1 MTGSVLV
8 AGFSTRHVAKSA
20 HAAGYIVYAVDH
32 FCDQDL
38 SWYTRDMVRFE
49 HLDDLPEAV
58 LEMCGRHRI
67 DWAIPTSGAEALL
80 QDLPVLG
87 TDPPVAARFLD
98 KLATQEFFE
107 SLGVPVPQLRG
118 DDQYPAMVK
127 PRWGSG
133 GWRNRVVSSAR
144 ELALWQD
151 EFEGAEAIVQE
162 VVEGIPASVSCIT
175 DGRGHAR
182 AIAAN
187 MQILRGE
194 GDSAYGFCGSL
205 TPLDHPLVPRMAA
218 CAERIA
224 AASGCRGCIGVD
236 FVLGERNLY
245 AIEVNPR
252 FQATLDTVEMSLGIN
267 LFSTHVQACHGKLPS
282 PDVLHPARVSIRR
295 ILFAE
300 RDCAVEGNLS
310 ALFPAVS
317 DIPWPGTFFE
327 EGQAIV
333 SVYGWGETKEDAWHL
348 LDTHIRRVRQYIR

>member
-20 HAAGYIVYAVDH
+20 HAAGYTVYAVDH

-38 SWYTRDMVRFE
+38 SWYTHDMIRFE
-49 HLDDLPEAV
+49 DLDDLPAAV
-58 LEMCGRHRI
+58 SEMCGRHRI

-80 QDLPVLG
+80 RDLPVLG
-87 TDPPVAARFLD
+87 TPPGVAARFLD

-107 SLGVPVPQLRG
+107 SLGVPVPRLRG
-118 DDQYPAMVK
+118 DNQYPAMVK

-144 ELALWQD
+144 ELASWRE
-151 EFEGAEAIVQE
+151 EFGAIEAIVQE
-162 VVEGIPASVSCIT
+162 VVEGIPASVSCLA

-182 AIAAN
+182 AVAAN
-187 MQILRGE
+187 MQILRGA

-205 TPLDHPLVPRMAA
+205 TPLDHPLAQRMAA

-224 AASGCRGCIGVD
+224 ASSGCRGCIGID
-236 FVLGERNLY
+236 FVLGERDFF

-267 LFSTHVQACHGKLPS
+267 LFSAHVQACHGTLPS
-282 PDVLHPARVSIRR
+282 PDTLHPARVAVRR

-300 RDCAVEGNLS
+300 RDCTVEGDLS
-310 ALFPAVS
+310 PLFPAVS
-317 DIPWPGTFFE
+317 DIPWPGASFE

-333 SVYGWGETKEDAWHL
+333 SVYGWGETAEEAWGL
-348 LDTHIRRVRQYIR
+348 LDTHIRRVRQYVR